1 MARRGIASVARL
13 CARAAAESEGLL
25 ARQVSRPALISLL
38 GSAEP
43 AAAGTARVPAR
54 IFTST
59 PTFALSEA
67 EYACVFYP
75 EPEAE
80 VGEQA
85 PGFSLSGER
94 GRVVGGSRGRAGGIG
109 GWRQCRRLP
118 LAAARRS
125 AVGLRM
131 H

>member
-1 MARRGIASVARL
+1 MHSWLPATSSNFGAHSRAINRSSIAIGLSAFQVQITMARRGIASVARL

-38 GSAEP
+38 GSADA
-43 AAAGTARVPAR
+43 AAAGAARVPAR
-54 IFTST
+54 TFTSS
-59 PTFALSEA
+59 PTIALSEA

-85 PGFSLSGER
+85 PGFSLSGE
-94 GRVVGGSRGRAGGIG
+94 
-109 GWRQCRRLP
+109 W
-118 LAAARRS
+118 
-125 AVGLRM
+125 
-131 H
+131 

>member
-38 GSAEP
+38 GSADA
-43 AAAGTARVPAR
+43 AAAGAARVPAR
-54 IFTST
+54 TFISS

-85 PGFSLSGER
+85 PGFSLSGE
-94 GRVVGGSRGRAGGIG
+94 
-109 GWRQCRRLP
+109 W
-118 LAAARRS
+118 
-125 AVGLRM
+125 
-131 H
+131 